1 MPQVNLRTV
10 HRLIKA
16 GKIPAVRVGRQ
27 WRFRKRDIDAWLD
40 SQRPA
45 RRHTRRDAG
54 APPRRATGA
63 HRRPRVLVVDDEA
76 SIRDLLAK
84 TLALAEYDVD
94 VAADGRSALE
104 RMRMYPY
111 DLLIADLKMPGMDGL
126 TVIREAKRYKADL
139 PVIIITGFS
148 TESSAIEAVN
158 LGVAG
163 YLTKP
168 FRVPQVLAAAAKALG
183 SNACGRL
190 RLVDPT
196 LRSHEIVRRSRAAS
210 TTSRGRSPTANASAS
225 AAPTAP
231 ARRRCCA

>member
-1 MPQVNLRTV
+1 MALNFPTDEVFLTTEEVLEYLQVNLRTV
-10 HRLIKA
+10 YRLIKA

-40 SQRPA
+40 SQRPRGDRPAAAATATPVRSA
-45 RRHTRRDAG
+45 RQ
-54 APPRRATGA
+54 
-63 HRRPRVLVVDDEA
+63 RVLVVDDEA
-76 SIRDLLAK
+76 SIRDLLSK

-94 VAADGRSALE
+94 TAPDGTSALD
-104 RMRMYPY
+104 RMRQFNY

-126 TVIREAKRYKADL
+126 TLIRQAKRIKADL

-168 FRVPQVLAAAAKALG
+168 FRVPQVLAAASKALG
-183 SNACGRL
+183 
-190 RLVDPT
+190 
-196 LRSHEIVRRSRAAS
+196 
-210 TTSRGRSPTANASAS
+210 
-225 AAPTAP
+225 AP
-231 ARRRCCA
+231 AA

>member
-1 MPQVNLRTV
+1 MALNFPTDEVFLTTEEVLEYLQVNLRTV
-10 HRLIKA
+10 YRLIKA

-40 SQRPA
+40 SQRPRA
-45 RRHTRRDAG
+45 EHAGTPAG
-54 APPRRATGA
+54 AAAPVRTARQ
-63 HRRPRVLVVDDEA
+63 RVLVVDDEA
-76 SIRDLLAK
+76 SIRDLLSK

-94 VAADGRSALE
+94 TAPDGTAALD
-104 RMRMYPY
+104 RMRAFGY

-126 TVIREAKRYKADL
+126 TLIRQAKRIKQDL

-183 SNACGRL
+183 
-190 RLVDPT
+190 
-196 LRSHEIVRRSRAAS
+196 
-210 TTSRGRSPTANASAS
+210 
-225 AAPTAP
+225 AP
-231 ARRRCCA
+231 AA

>member
-1 MPQVNLRTV
+1 MIDETFLTTEEVLEYLQVNLRTV
-10 HRLIKA
+10 YRLIKA

-40 SQRPA
+40 SQRPRGGSRA
-45 RRHTRRDAG
+45 AVP
-54 APPRRATGA
+54 APAAAKPAPVNV
-63 HRRPRVLVVDDEA
+63 RPRVLVVDDEA

-94 VAADGRSALE
+94 VAADGRAALE

-126 TVIREAKRYKADL
+126 TVIREAKRYKTDL

-183 SNACGRL
+183 
-190 RLVDPT
+190 
-196 LRSHEIVRRSRAAS
+196 E
-210 TTSRGRSPTANASAS
+210 
-225 AAPTAP
+225 
-231 ARRRCCA
+231 

>member
-1 MPQVNLRTV
+1 MIDETFLTTEEVLEYLQVNLRTV
-10 HRLIKA
+10 YRLIKA

-40 SQRPA
+40 SQRPRGGA
-45 RRHTRRDAG
+45 RPAAAASPPPRPAAG
-54 APPRRATGA
+54 AT
-63 HRRPRVLVVDDEA
+63 RPRVLVVDDEA

-84 TLALAEYDVD
+84 TLALAEYEVD
-94 VAADGRSALE
+94 VAPDGRSALE
-104 RMRMYPY
+104 RMRLYPY

-183 SNACGRL
+183 
-190 RLVDPT
+190 
-196 LRSHEIVRRSRAAS
+196 E
-210 TTSRGRSPTANASAS
+210 
-225 AAPTAP
+225 
-231 ARRRCCA
+231 

>member
-1 MPQVNLRTV
+1 MIDETFLTTEEVLEYLQVNLRTV
-10 HRLIKA
+10 YRLIKA

-40 SQRPA
+40 SQRPRGSGA
-45 RRHTRRDAG
+45 RVS
-54 APPRRATGA
+54 PATPARPASGTT
-63 HRRPRVLVVDDEA
+63 RPRVLVVDDEA

-104 RMRMYPY
+104 RMRLYPY
-111 DLLIADLKMPGMDGL
+111 DLLIADLRMPGMDGL

-139 PVIIITGFS
+139 PVLIITGYS

-183 SNACGRL
+183 
-190 RLVDPT
+190 
-196 LRSHEIVRRSRAAS
+196 E
-210 TTSRGRSPTANASAS
+210 
-225 AAPTAP
+225 
-231 ARRRCCA
+231 

>member
-1 MPQVNLRTV
+1 MIDETFLTTEEVLEYLQVNLRTV
-10 HRLIKA
+10 YRLIKA

-40 SQRPA
+40 SQRPRGA
-45 RRHTRRDAG
+45 KPAPPPASRPVAAG
-54 APPRRATGA
+54 AT
-63 HRRPRVLVVDDEA
+63 RPRVLVVDDEA

-94 VAADGRSALE
+94 VAPDGRSALE
-104 RMRMYPY
+104 RMRLYPY

-126 TVIREAKRYKADL
+126 AVIREAKRYKADL

-183 SNACGRL
+183 
-190 RLVDPT
+190 
-196 LRSHEIVRRSRAAS
+196 E
-210 TTSRGRSPTANASAS
+210 
-225 AAPTAP
+225 
-231 ARRRCCA
+231 

>member
-1 MPQVNLRTV
+1 MIDETFLTTEEVLEYLQVNLRTV
-10 HRLIKA
+10 YRLIKA

-40 SQRPA
+40 SQRPRGGSRPA
-45 RRHTRRDAG
+45 PATPTRPASPG
-54 APPRRATGA
+54 NA
-63 HRRPRVLVVDDEA
+63 RPRVLVVDDEA

-94 VAADGRSALE
+94 VAPDGRSALE
-104 RMRMYPY
+104 RMRLYPY

-183 SNACGRL
+183 
-190 RLVDPT
+190 
-196 LRSHEIVRRSRAAS
+196 E
-210 TTSRGRSPTANASAS
+210 
-225 AAPTAP
+225 
-231 ARRRCCA
+231 

>member
-1 MPQVNLRTV
+1 LALNFPTDEVFLTTEEVLEYLQVNLRTV
-10 HRLIKA
+10 YRLIKA

-40 SQRPA
+40 SQRPRGDRPAAAAPIAPVRNA
-45 RRHTRRDAG
+45 RQ
-54 APPRRATGA
+54 
-63 HRRPRVLVVDDEA
+63 RVLVVDDEA
-76 SIRDLLAK
+76 SIRDLLSK

-94 VAADGRSALE
+94 TAPDGTSALD
-104 RMRMYPY
+104 RMRQFNY

-126 TVIREAKRYKADL
+126 TLIRQAKRIKADL

-183 SNACGRL
+183 
-190 RLVDPT
+190 
-196 LRSHEIVRRSRAAS
+196 E
-210 TTSRGRSPTANASAS
+210 
-225 AAPTAP
+225 
-231 ARRRCCA
+231 

>member
-1 MPQVNLRTV
+1 MIDETFLTTEEVLEYLQVNLRTV
-10 HRLIKA
+10 YRLIKA

-40 SQRPA
+40 SQRPRGGGA
-45 RRHTRRDAG
+45 RPTPATPARPAPAG
-54 APPRRATGA
+54 NG
-63 HRRPRVLVVDDEA
+63 RPRVLVVDDEA

-94 VAADGRSALE
+94 VAPDGRSALE
-104 RMRMYPY
+104 RMRLYPY

-183 SNACGRL
+183 
-190 RLVDPT
+190 
-196 LRSHEIVRRSRAAS
+196 E
-210 TTSRGRSPTANASAS
+210 
-225 AAPTAP
+225 
-231 ARRRCCA
+231 